1 MSAKILKPSDRAFL
15 VRIGD
20 KFVQRIAGREI
31 VVVSVPSLCELISYF
46 QADAVARKL
55 RAHRY
60 GGAYVT
66 DLTGS
71 PVTAQMLSQDS
82 AAATDSLPTS
92 LRELYQIPVAVQRKR
107 YASEPSFK
115 HRVDELEAS

>member
-1 MSAKILKPSDRAFL
+1 
-15 VRIGD
+15 
-20 KFVQRIAGREI
+20 
-31 VVVSVPSLCELISYF
+31 VPSLCELLTYF

-71 PVTAQMLSQDS
+71 PVTAQMLSQDL
-82 AAATDSLPTS
+82 AVATALPSS
-92 LRELYQIPVAVQRKR
+92 LRELYQIPVSEQRRR
-107 YASEPSFK
+107 YAGEPSFK
-115 HRVDELEAS
+115 RRVDELEAQS